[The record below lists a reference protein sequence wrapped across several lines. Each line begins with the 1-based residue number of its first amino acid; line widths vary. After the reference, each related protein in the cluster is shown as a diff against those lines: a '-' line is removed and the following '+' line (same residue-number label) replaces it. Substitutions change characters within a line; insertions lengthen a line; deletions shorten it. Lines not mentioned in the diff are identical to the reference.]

1 MTRCGNFVVVGY
13 SSGDIVKF
21 NIQSGME
28 YGAFGEQTAHDSA
41 VIGVH
46 VTNVN
51 RVLISVGETEVKF
64 WNFTTRELIDTL
76 ELPSP
81 PRFSK
86 FHEDRY
92 VLPRSLSKF
101 HMYSLWMT
109 IMNFLF

>member
-13 SSGDIVKF
+13 SSGGIVKF
-21 NIQSGME
+21 NIQSGLE

-51 RVLISVGETEVKF
+51 RVLISVGEAEVKF

-86 FHEDRY
+86 FHEERY
-92 VLPRSLSKF
+92 VLSHQKLLPLSES
-101 HMYSLWMT
+101 HRWL
-109 IMNFLF
+109 